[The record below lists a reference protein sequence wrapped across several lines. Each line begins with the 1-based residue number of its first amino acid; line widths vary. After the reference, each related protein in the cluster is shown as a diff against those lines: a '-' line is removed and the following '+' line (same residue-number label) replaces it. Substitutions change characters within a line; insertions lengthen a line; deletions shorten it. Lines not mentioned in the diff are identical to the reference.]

1 MRPPHALCIA
11 AARAAALA
19 ALLSWFGP
27 GAAQVVADPSAAP
40 ALQPRVT
47 SAGNGVP
54 LVGIRPPSPAGVSR
68 NQLQRFDV
76 DRRGVIL
83 QNNPGNTA
91 TVLGGWVQG
100 NGALSAGPARVILT
114 EVRGGSSSQLRGYIE
129 VAGSRAEV
137 VVANPAGILCD
148 GCGFINVGRA
158 TLAAASPMLAE
169 DGQGPL
175 TGWRSG
181 PGVLQIT
188 GAGLDGGGLDYAAL
202 IAHAVRVDA
211 QLRVTGQ
218 LQVVAGA
225 QEVALGAQGAVSE
238 VKPFADAS
246 ARPAVAID
254 VSRLGGMY
262 AGAIHLVGHGNG
274 VGVRNAGDMGATAGE
289 LRLSASGWLEN
300 LGSLSAAGSLGA
312 EASAGLSNRGA
323 ISAQGAVRL
332 AAQGVIDNTG
342 QVLSRA
348 DLSLQGAQGVDQ
360 SGDLRAG
367 ADLAIFSNS
376 RIRQGGRIVAGGDLR
391 LDAGAQGSVEA
402 DAASLNLAG
411 VWPDGSLGSQGRI
424 LVSGGALTLG
434 GRWQAG
440 QALVMDA
447 RSTRLGGAVLRAS
460 DISLASR
467 EGDLDLTGADLLAGN
482 TLSFSVRDTLVTAGA
497 RVEASHLSIA
507 AKGIDNRG
515 GLLRQTGSGPLLL
528 TLGGALLNQGGT
540 LSTQQGDLVLEAG
553 SVSNQAGMLS
563 TQQGNLVLKAGS
575 VSNQGG
581 TISTQQGDLVLEAGS
596 VSNQA
601 GTLSTQRGDLVLKA
615 GSVSNQGGTIST
627 QQGDLVLEAG
637 SVSNQAGTL
646 STQQGHLV
654 LKAGSISNEAGTL
667 SAQRGDLVLEAGSVS
682 NQGGLIAAGGDIR
695 LQTQSLDNAEGRIN
709 AGGSLQARLLGDH
722 TPVGRWVAGQGI
734 ALDLQGRLVLGSAL
748 FAAPRLA
755 FKADSLLNAGE
766 TRATELRLTTGTLEN
781 RGVISGDR
789 VSLQV
794 DTLDNPGLIDGI
806 DVRIDTRRLDNYGTG
821 RIYGDRLAIA
831 AEALTNRAEGGQA
844 AVLAARQ
851 SLDLGVGNLDN
862 SAHSL
867 IFSAGDL
874 ALGGALDAQ
883 GQAIGRATTVSNS
896 SATIEALGGLRL
908 AADQVRNVDPS
919 FRVEQVALP
928 PEQVTEYQPSGGGPR
943 YRVGTPDLWVFNAE
957 SDQLHTPDG
966 QTWENWY
973 AFTYTRTGSVTR
985 IAASDPARILSGG
998 DMRIDAGR
1006 VRNEQGQIV
1015 AGGRL
1020 ELSAALENIG
1030 ATGVRWTTE
1039 RGTVTEF
1046 WREHHRGR
1054 DSTGSRTTDYQPPP
1068 ARSTFDLGASEVQGN
1083 RVASSGAAAPPASLP
1098 ATAGQGAAG
1107 TGADTSAN
1115 ANVNANVAGAG
1126 AGAGGGVGEV
1136 APSPDALPLLRL
1148 PTSSL
1153 YRVLPDPRS
1162 HYLVETDP
1170 RFTDGRRWLGSDYL
1184 LGQLGLQPAAVVR
1197 RLGDGFYEQRL
1208 LAEQIT
1214 RITGQRRIAGY
1225 SDDQTQFQA
1234 LMDSGATAARR
1245 LSLVPGVALSPE
1257 QVAQLSS
1264 DIVWLVAREVQLPD
1278 GSTTTVL
1285 VPQVYLQPR
1294 PGDLSPTG
1302 SLIAANQA
1310 ELQVT
1315 GDLRN
1320 GGTIAGRQ
1328 VLTISAEN
1336 LVNQGLIGGGQ
1347 VALRAQQD
1355 IANIGGTVRAATAL
1369 SLDAGRD
1376 LRVTSTTSEQANAQ
1390 GRQVQ
1395 VDRVA
1400 GLYVS
1405 EPGGTLVAR
1414 AGRDVQVTA
1423 AVVRSEGSAQV
1434 VAGRDL
1440 VVDTLQ
1446 THSTQDLRWDAQNS
1460 RRESTSAEVGSQLG
1474 ARGAITLEA
1483 GQDLRVRA
1491 ASVRSDEGATTL
1503 RAGRDV
1509 RLEAG
1514 ETRQQLDSAHQHT
1527 SRDTLSSE
1535 TVRSTLHLDETSAQ
1549 VVQVEGRSLRVE
1561 AGRDLRATGAQIVG
1575 DSAVTLLAAGDIT
1588 LESARD
1594 RSERQSVDEVRR
1606 TGVFGS
1612 GGTGFTI
1619 GARRS
1624 TTEEVVRADSAVKGS
1639 VGSLQGDIDI
1649 RAGGRV
1655 RSEGTDL
1662 IAPQGSIQVEGRQV
1676 EIIAAQSSS
1685 EVQSTTRTRQ
1695 TGVTV
1700 SVSNPVVSA
1709 VQTAQQMD
1717 RAAGDTSSGRM
1728 QALAAA
1734 AAVLAVRDAAQAVA
1748 RNPGAA
1754 GGVTFSASLG
1764 TSRSESTH
1772 SASSEEAVAS
1782 RVIAG
1787 KDLRVRATGGA
1798 GGAGGSGGAAAS
1810 AAPGTGGASAA
1821 STAGATDA
1829 DGTVLLRGVQVR
1841 AGARVEIDAVRDIRI
1856 EAARSTVRQHET
1868 EHSSSASV
1876 GVSMGTGAP
1885 GGAPA
1890 QAGVTV
1896 AVSGSR
1902 GRADADETR
1911 WTLGHIDA
1919 GQQVQLRSGRD
1930 TVLSGAVVSAPQ
1942 VVADVGRQL
1951 LVESLQDTSRY
1962 DSDRA
1967 QASANATFGPAPSA
1981 GVGLGG
1987 SRVDSQYASVTE
1999 QAGIRAGDGG
2009 FQIRAQGGTELRG
2022 GAITSTDAAVAAG
2035 LNRLDTPQI
2044 RLSDVENRA
2053 NYRAE
2058 AASVNIGAAY
2068 SADGRTVPSGTGAGF
2083 GSDSGHAASVTRA
2096 GVSGIAGNTSARTG
2110 DAQTGISP
2118 LFDAGRVQR
2127 EVDAQVA
2134 ITQRIGEQAPRLVA
2148 DIADSRAQA
2157 LRTQAQS
2164 ESDPSR
2170 QRALLEQAASWEEG
2184 GAARVATHVVVGAVN
2199 GGLPGAAGAGAV
2211 AAAAPA
2217 LDALQGRVTAALSD
2231 AGTSAGVARG
2241 TGQVVANVAALV
2253 LGGVAG
2259 GGSAAG
2265 AALGLD
2271 VDANNRQL
2279 HPTEI
2284 QWIKDN
2290 ARRFANRLGI
2300 SEAEAERRLGTQAYR
2315 TVQVG
2320 VAGEW
2325 DASAAAFLR
2334 EGGRQLLPADPA
2346 TAALGPGYF
2355 FQATAEQRANTLM
2368 YQGAVASNPIA
2379 RRFYTDNQ
2387 LQIPSGPQLS
2397 DGAARDGSARSV
2409 VARWTAN
2416 AAITA
2421 AGLVLSPA
2429 LAGAP
2434 AEIAEFLRSPVV
2446 YCAIRPSVC
2455 MVAVDTAATTAA
2467 GVPVS
2472 GVTVPTLPRVGG
2484 AAAEVVTHPQTA
2496 EEVAT
2501 VVRVRPPAGVV
2512 PQAQIVA
2519 LDAASRRTPEAEAA
2533 VFASLPKGL
2542 DESGMAHILW
2552 GDGPG
2557 RGGHLWPGNP
2567 DKTPFPKDWQP
2578 ERIRDTVG
2586 EILANTK
2593 TPWRPVDGGNRL
2605 VTEVFREGVQVR
2617 VVYDRVNQRIVSA
2630 YPINRPRNR

>member
-563 TQQGNLVLKAGS
+563 TQQGN
-575 VSNQGG
+575 
-581 TISTQQGDLVLEAGS
+581 
-596 VSNQA
+596 
-601 GTLSTQRGDLVLKA
+601 LVLKA

-2184 GAARVATHVVVGAVN
+2184 GAARVATHVVVGAVT

-2271 VDANNRQL
+2271 VDANNRSLHENERARIRQL
-2279 HPTEI
+2279 AAGDPIKELRLTAAACELVRCYAEYPEGSPAYI
-2284 QWIKDN
+2284 QL
-2290 ARRFANRLGI
+2290 RSL
-2300 SEAEAERRLGTQAYR
+2300 AEASVTGGFAAERALLQQQQGLFTYSVGGPLSDANLDAARSINNQLSIGTRLWGGAQLVLGAAGIAQA
-2315 TVQVG
+2315 V
-2320 VAGEW
+2320 
-2325 DASAAAFLR
+2325 
-2334 EGGRQLLPADPA
+2334 A
-2346 TAALGPGYF
+2346 TAP
-2355 FQATAEQRANTLM
+2355 
-2368 YQGAVASNPIA
+2368 VACPTIV
-2379 RRFYTDNQ
+2379 
-2387 LQIPSGPQLS
+2387 GCW
-2397 DGAARDGSARSV
+2397 GSAV
-2409 VARWTAN
+2409 
-2416 AAITA
+2416 A
-2421 AGLVLSPA
+2421 AGLSVDAAVTGGRELVFGQPQVSLTSQAIQSLGLSPGA
-2429 LAGAP
+2429 ADLIEAGL
-2434 AEIAEFLRSPVV
+2434 FV
-2446 YCAIRPSVC
+2446 
-2455 MVAVDTAATTAA
+2455 ATTRGNGRSMSELLSGGAA
-2467 GVPVS
+2467 GVA
-2472 GVTVPTLPRVGG
+2472 R
-2484 AAAEVVTHPQTA
+2484 AE
-2496 EEVAT
+2496 
-2501 VVRVRPPAGVV
+2501 
-2512 PQAQIVA
+2512 ILA
-2519 LDAASRRTPEAEAA
+2519 LDAASRRTVEIEAA
-2533 VFASLPKGL
+2533 VFGNLPRGI
-2542 DESGMAHILW
+2542 DRNGAAHILW
-2552 GDGPG
+2552 GDRPG
-2557 RGGHLWPGNP
+2557 SGGHLWPGNP
-2567 DKTPFPKDWQP
+2567 GKTPFPPDWS
-2578 ERIRDTVG
+2578 EGKIIDTAG
-2586 EILANTK
+2586 EIFADPKTVWRLSDDRKAWLAEVT
-2593 TPWRPVDGGNRL
+2593 RQGVD
-2605 VTEVFREGVQVR
+2605 VR
-2617 VVYDRVNQRIVSA
+2617 VVIDSARQRVVSA
-2630 YPINRPRNR
+2630 YPINLPRNPK

>member
-1 MRPPHALCIA
+1 M
-11 AARAAALA
+11 
-19 ALLSWFGP
+19 
-27 GAAQVVADPSAAP
+27 
-40 ALQPRVT
+40 
-47 SAGNGVP
+47 
-54 LVGIRPPSPAGVSR
+54 
-68 NQLQRFDV
+68 
-76 DRRGVIL
+76 
-83 QNNPGNTA
+83 QNNPSNTA

-100 NGALSAGPARVILT
+100 NGALTAGPARVILT
-114 EVRGGSSSQLRGYIE
+114 EVSGGSASQLRGYIE

-137 VVANPAGILCD
+137 VVANPAGISCD
-148 GCGFINVGRA
+148 GCGFINVNRA
-158 TLAAASPMLAE
+158 TLAAATPLLAE
-169 DGQGPL
+169 GGQGPL
-175 TGWRSG
+175 TGWRSR

-225 QEVALGAQGAVSE
+225 QEVAWGAQGAVAA

-246 ARPAVAID
+246 GRPAVAID

-262 AGAIHLVGHGNG
+262 AGAIHLVGYGNG
-274 VGVRNAGDMGATAGE
+274 VGVRNAGDIGATAGA
-289 LRLSASGWLEN
+289 LRISASGWLEN
-300 LGSLSAAGSLGA
+300 LGSLSSAGPLGA
-312 EASAGLSNRGA
+312 EASAGVSNRGA
-323 ISAQGAVRL
+323 ISSEGPLRL
-332 AAQGVIDNTG
+332 SSQGVIDNTG
-342 QVLSRA
+342 QVLSRV
-348 DLSLQGAQGVDQ
+348 DLSLEGAQGVEQ

-367 ADLAIFSNS
+367 GDLAIVSNS
-376 RIRQGGRIVAGGDLR
+376 RIRQAGRVAAGGDLR

-411 VWPDGSLGSQGRI
+411 VLSDGRLSSQGRI
-424 LVSGGALTLG
+424 LVSGDAVALG

-440 QALVMDA
+440 AALVVDA
-447 RSTRLGGAVLRAS
+447 RSTWLGGAVLRAS
-460 DISLASR
+460 QISLTSR

-482 TLSFSVRDTLVTAGA
+482 TLTFSVRNTLVTAGA
-497 RVEASHLSIA
+497 RVEAPRIFIA
-507 AKGIDNRG
+507 AGGIDNRG
-515 GLLRQTGSGPLLL
+515 GLLRQTGPGLLQL
-528 TLGGALLNQGGT
+528 SLGGALLNQGGI
-540 LSTQQGDLVLEAG
+540 LSADQGDLA
-553 SVSNQAGMLS
+553 
-563 TQQGNLVLKAGS
+563 LV
-575 VSNQGG
+575 
-581 TISTQQGDLVLEAGS
+581 
-596 VSNQA
+596 
-601 GTLSTQRGDLVLKA
+601 
-615 GSVSNQGGTIST
+615 
-627 QQGDLVLEAG
+627 
-637 SVSNQAGTL
+637 
-646 STQQGHLV
+646 
-654 LKAGSISNEAGTL
+654 
-667 SAQRGDLVLEAGSVS
+667 AGSVS

-695 LQTQSLDNAEGRIN
+695 LQTQALNNADGQVD

-722 TPVGRWVAGQGI
+722 TPDGRWLAGQGI
-734 ALDLQGRLVLGSAL
+734 ALDVQGRLVLGSARL
-748 FAAPRLA
+748 EAPRLA
-755 FKADSLLNAGE
+755 FKADSLLNLGE
-766 TRATELRLTTGTLEN
+766 TRATELRVTTGALEN
-781 RGVISGDR
+781 RGELTGDTLR
-789 VSLQV
+789 LQA
-794 DTLDNPGLIDGI
+794 DSLDNPGLVDGT
-806 DVRIDTRRLDNYGTG
+806 DVRIDTRRLDNHGTG

-831 AEALTNRAEGGQA
+831 ADALTNRAEGGQA
-844 AVLAARQ
+844 AVIAARD
-851 SLDLGVGNLDN
+851 SLNLGVGRLDN

-867 IFSAGDL
+867 ILSAGDL

-883 GQAIGRATTVSNS
+883 GQAMGRAALVTNS
-896 SATIEALGGLRL
+896 SATIEALGALRL
-908 AADQVRNVDPS
+908 SADLVQNVDPS
-919 FRVEQVALP
+919 FRVEQVTLP
-928 PEQVTEYQPSGGGPR
+928 PEQVTEYQPAAGGPR
-943 YRVGTPDLWVFNAE
+943 YREGTPGLWVFNAE
-957 SDQLHTPDG
+957 SDHLRTPDG
-966 QTWENWY
+966 QTWEHWY
-973 AFTYTRTGSVTR
+973 AYTVTRTVRLTR
-985 IAASDPARILSGG
+985 IAVSDPARILSGG

-1015 AGGRL
+1015 AGRRL
-1020 ELSAALENIG
+1020 QLSGALENIG
-1030 ATGVRWTTE
+1030 VTGERWTTDS
-1039 RGTVTEF
+1039 GSVTEF
-1046 WREHHRGR
+1046 WRERQRGWDR
-1054 DSTGSRTTDYQPPP
+1054 TGSRVTDYQPPP
-1068 ARSTFDLGASEVQGN
+1068 TRRTFDLGASEVQGN
-1083 RVASSGAAAPPASLP
+1083 RAAPSGATAPPPPPPPPASPPSTVGQGPASSGANPPAS
-1098 ATAGQGAAG
+1098 G
-1107 TGADTSAN
+1107 TGANTN
-1115 ANVNANVAGAG
+1115 TNTNTNTNAGAL
-1126 AGAGGGVGEV
+1126 
-1136 APSPDALPLLRL
+1136 PDALPLLRL

-1153 YRVLPDPRS
+1153 YRVLPDPSS

-1208 LAEQIT
+1208 LVEQIT

-1225 SDDQTQFQA
+1225 SDDHTQFQA

-1347 VALRAQQD
+1347 VALQAQQD
-1355 IANIGGTVRAATAL
+1355 IANIGGTVRATTAL
-1369 SLDAGRD
+1369 TLGAGRD
-1376 LRVTSTTSEQANAQ
+1376 LKVTSTTSEQANAQ

-1405 EPGGTLVAR
+1405 DPAGTLVAR
-1414 AGRDVQVTA
+1414 AGRDVQITA

-1446 THSTQDLRWDAQNS
+1446 THSSQDLRWDAQNA
-1460 RRESTSAEVGSQLG
+1460 RREATSAEVGSQLS
-1474 ARGAITLEA
+1474 ARGAVTLEA

-1491 ASVRSDEGATTL
+1491 ASVRSDEGAATL
-1503 RAGRDV
+1503 SAGRDV

-1514 ETRQQLDSAHQHT
+1514 EARQQLDLSHQHT

-1535 TVRSTLHLDETSAQ
+1535 TVRKTLQLDETSAQ
-1549 VVQVEGRSLRVE
+1549 VAQVEGRSVRVE

-1575 DSAVTLLAAGDIT
+1575 DGAVSLRAAGDIT

-1594 RSERQSVDEVRR
+1594 RSERQSVDESRR

-1619 GARRS
+1619 GSRRS
-1624 TTEEVVRADSAVKGS
+1624 TTEEVVRSDSAVKGS

-1655 RSEGTDL
+1655 RAEGTDL
-1662 IAPQGSIQVEGRQV
+1662 LAPQGSIQVEGKQV
-1676 EIIAAQSSS
+1676 EIIAAQSHS

-1709 VQTAQQMD
+1709 VQTAEQMD
-1717 RAAGDTSSGRM
+1717 RAAGDTGSARV
-1728 QALAAA
+1728 QALAVAA
-1734 AAVLAVRDAAQAVA
+1734 TALAVRDAAQAVA

-1772 SASSEEAVAS
+1772 SASSEEAVTS

-1787 KDLRVRATGGA
+1787 KDLRVRATGA
-1798 GGAGGSGGAAAS
+1798 AGAAGA
-1810 AAPGTGGASAA
+1810 TG
-1821 STAGATDA
+1821 TAGVTDA
-1829 DGTVLLRGVQVR
+1829 DGTVLLRGVQAR
-1841 AGARVEIDAVRDIRI
+1841 AGGRVEIDAARDLRI
-1856 EAARSTVRQHET
+1856 EAARSTVRQRDT

-1876 GVSMGTGAP
+1876 GVSVGTGSP
-1885 GGAPA
+1885 GGAPP
-1890 QAGVTV
+1890 QVGVTV

-1902 GRADADETR
+1902 GRADGEETR
-1911 WTLGHIDA
+1911 WTLSHIDA
-1919 GQQVQLRSGRD
+1919 GQQVQLRSGQD
-1930 TVLSGAVVSAPQ
+1930 TVLSGAVVSAPK
-1942 VVADVGRQL
+1942 VVADVGGEL

-1962 DSDRA
+1962 DSNRA
-1967 QASANATFGPAPSA
+1967 QASANVTFGPGPSA

-1987 SRVDSQYASVTE
+1987 SRVDSHFASVTE

-2009 FQIRAQGGTELRG
+2009 FHVRAQGGTELRG

-2035 LNRLDTPQI
+2035 QNRLDTPKI
-2044 RLSDVENRA
+2044 RLSDIDNRA
-2053 NYRAE
+2053 AYRAE
-2058 AASVNIGAAY
+2058 AASVNIGASY
-2068 SADGRTVPSGTGAGF
+2068 SADGQTRPAGTSAGF
-2083 GSDSGHAASVTRA
+2083 GSDSGQAASVTRA
-2096 GVSGIAGNTSARTG
+2096 GVSGIAGNTTARTG

-2134 ITQRIGEQAPRLVA
+2134 ITQRIGEQVPRLVA
-2148 DIADSRAQA
+2148 DIADGRAQA
-2157 LRTQAQS
+2157 LRTEAQT
-2164 ESDPSR
+2164 ESDPTR
-2170 QRALLEQAASWEEG
+2170 QRALLEQAARWEEG
-2184 GAARVATHVVVGAVN
+2184 GAARVASHVLVGAVT
-2199 GGLPGAAGAGAV
+2199 GGVAGAAGAGAV

-2217 LDALQGRVTAALSD
+2217 LDALQGHVTAALSD
-2231 AGTSAGVARG
+2231 AGTSEGIARG

-2265 AALGLD
+2265 AALALN

-2284 QWIKDN
+2284 RWIKDN
-2290 ARRFANRLGI
+2290 ARRFAKQMGI
-2300 SEAEAERRLGTQAYR
+2300 SEAEAERRLGMQAYR
-2315 TVQVG
+2315 AVQVG
-2320 VAGEW
+2320 VSGEW

-2334 EGGRQLLPADPA
+2334 DGGRQLLPADPA

-2355 FQATAEQRANTLM
+2355 FQATAEQRANPLM
-2368 YQGAVASNPIA
+2368 YLNDVTSNPIA

-2387 LQIPSGPQLS
+2387 LQIPSGSQLS
-2397 DGAARDGSARSV
+2397 DGSARDGSARAMV
-2409 VARWTAN
+2409 GRWTTSAF
-2416 AAITA
+2416 ITA
-2421 AGLVLSPA
+2421 AGLVLSPT

-2434 AEIAEFLRSPVV
+2434 VEIAEFLRSPVV
-2446 YCAIRPSVC
+2446 YCAIRPAACTAVVDA
-2455 MVAVDTAATTAA
+2455 VAATAA
-2467 GVPVS
+2467 GVPIT
-2472 GVTVPTLPRVGG
+2472 GAPMLTLPRVTG

-2501 VVRVRPPAGVV
+2501 VVRVRSPAAVV

-2519 LDAASRRTPEAEAA
+2519 LDATSRRTAEVQEA
-2533 VFASLPKGL
+2533 VFANLPRGI
-2542 DESGMAHILW
+2542 DRNGATHILW
-2552 GDGPG
+2552 GDRP
-2557 RGGHLWPGNP
+2557 RSGGHLWPGNP
-2567 DKTPFPKDWQP
+2567 GKTPFPPDWS
-2578 ERIRDTVG
+2578 EGRIIATVG
-2586 EILANTK
+2586 EIFTNPK
-2593 TPWRPVDGGNRL
+2593 TPWQPPDRTGRL
-2605 VTEVFREGVQVR
+2605 VAEVFRQGVEVR
-2617 VVYDRVNQRIVSA
+2617 VVYDPKTQRVVSA
-2630 YPINRPRNR
+2630 YPINLPRNPK